1 MSGYYVVRA
10 FGMSF
15 DFATADEAD
24 GFIECAT
31 VILGHK
37 IDREYREVC

>member
-31 VILGHK
+31 VILGRK
-37 IDREYREVC
+37 IDREYREV